1 LHVAPAACRAKKS
14 CAAARFYSA
23 ANRPIDRAVL
33 ARLAPPP
40 DGYRPSPLA
49 RICSIP
55 YTTPAFPRLPPSRIF
70 IVKRLFSATINS
82 LRAIGYGFRSEAA
95 LREEMIALVAGLVAA
110 LFIAPTVA
118 WYVAMIASLLGLL
131 AVEFLNTAIEKLS
144 DHVTPEHHK
153 AIGRIKDY
161 GSAAVFSAICLAG
174 LIWLAALATRCGL
187 I

>member
-1 LHVAPAACRAKKS
+1 LARAACRAKKIVCGCS
-14 CAAARFYSA
+14 FSQRGNSTQLTGRSWRGSLR
-23 ANRPIDRAVL
+23 RPPVIAQ
-33 ARLAPPP
+33 A
-40 DGYRPSPLA
+40 PLA

-55 YTTPAFPRLPPSRIF
+55 YSVPAFPRLPPSRIF

-95 LREEMIALVAGLVAA
+95 LREEMIALVAGLIAA
-110 LFIAPTVA
+110 VFIAPTVA

-144 DHVTPEHHK
+144 DHVTPEHHN

-174 LIWLAALATRCGL
+174 LTWLAALAIRCGL